1 MTEIAVG
8 SQHERVV
15 ANTDGVKRY
24 FAIVVR
30 CRQMTRLHHRK
41 VRSFVQRAGR
51 TTAAQKRALSEL
63 LPRFGI
69 PYQDRTLELRL
80 LFGRRA
86 PVILDIGFGDGS
98 ALLTLAANHPDR
110 DYLGVEVH
118 EPGIGHL
125 LLQLE
130 RAGLGNI
137 RIIDH
142 DAVEVV
148 RRMLPAGAVDA
159 VNLFFPDPWPKK
171 RHHKRRIVQ
180 PGFVRDIA
188 RALKPGGTFHIAT
201 DWADYAEHVTEV
213 MGDCGQFE
221 ALTPGQASS
230 EPLFDRPTSKFE
242 RRGIALGHTVT
253 DLHYR
258 RTG

>member
-1 MTEIAVG
+1 MTQV
-8 SQHERVV
+8 
-15 ANTDGVKRY
+15 Y
-24 FAIVVR
+24 
-30 CRQMTRLHHRK
+30 HRK

-51 TTAAQKRALSEL
+51 TTAAQKRALKDL

-69 PYQDRTLELRL
+69 PFQERALDLDLV
-80 LFGRRA
+80 FGRRA
-86 PVILDIGFGDGS
+86 PTVLDIGFGDGS

-110 DYLGVEVH
+110 DYLGIEVH

-130 RAGLGNI
+130 RAGLENL
-137 RIIDH
+137 RIVPH

-148 RRMLPAGAVDA
+148 AHMVPPGQVDA

-180 PGFVRDIA
+180 PDFVRNIA
-188 RALKPGGTFHIAT
+188 LALKPRGIFHVAT
-201 DWADYAEHVTEV
+201 DWADYAEHVLSV
-213 MGDCGQFE
+213 MAGCEQFE
-221 ALTPGQASS
+221 TLSSRQAAA
-230 EPLFDRPTSKFE
+230 EPLVDRPTSKFE

-253 DLHYR
+253 DLHFR
-258 RTG
+258 RIA

>member
-1 MTEIAVG
+1 MT
-8 SQHERVV
+8 QP
-15 ANTDGVKRY
+15 
-24 FAIVVR
+24 
-30 CRQMTRLHHRK
+30 HHRK

-51 TTAAQKRALSEL
+51 TTTAQKRALRDL

-69 PYQDRTLELRL
+69 PYRERAIDFSDV
-80 LFGRRA
+80 FGRHA
-86 PVILDIGFGDGS
+86 PVVLDIGFGDGT

-130 RAGLGNI
+130 RAGLVNV
-137 RIIDH
+137 RIIAH
-142 DAVEVV
+142 DAVEVIKC
-148 RRMLPAGAVDA
+148 MLPARAVDA

-180 PGFVRDIA
+180 PRFVQDVA
-188 RALKPGGTFHIAT
+188 RILKPEGTFHIAT
-201 DWADYAEHVTEV
+201 DWADYAEHVAAV
-213 MGDCGQFE
+213 VAKYARFE
-221 ALTPGQASS
+221 ALSPEQASS

-253 DLHYR
+253 DLHFR
-258 RTG
+258 RTI

>member
-1 MTEIAVG
+1 MT
-8 SQHERVV
+8 QP
-15 ANTDGVKRY
+15 
-24 FAIVVR
+24 
-30 CRQMTRLHHRK
+30 HHRK

-51 TTAAQKRALSEL
+51 TTTAQKRALRDL

-69 PYQDRTLELRL
+69 PFRERALDLGL

-86 PVILDIGFGDGS
+86 TIVLDIGFGDGS

-130 RAGLGNI
+130 RAGLDNV
-137 RIIDH
+137 RIIAH
-142 DAVEVV
+142 DAVGVIGY
-148 RRMLPAGAVDA
+148 MLPPGQVDA

-180 PGFVRDIA
+180 PGFVKDVA
-188 RALKPGGTFHIAT
+188 RVLKPRGTFHIAT
-201 DWADYAEHVTEV
+201 DWANYAEHVAAV
-213 MGDCGQFE
+213 MADCEQFE

-230 EPLFDRPTSKFE
+230 EPLFDRPTTKFE

-253 DLHYR
+253 DLHFR
-258 RTG
+258 RTN

>member
-1 MTEIAVG
+1 MT
-8 SQHERVV
+8 QP
-15 ANTDGVKRY
+15 
-24 FAIVVR
+24 
-30 CRQMTRLHHRK
+30 HHRR

-51 TTAAQKRALSEL
+51 TTTAQKRALRDL
-63 LPRFGI
+63 LPRYGI
-69 PYQDRTLELRL
+69 PFRESALDLGFV
-80 LFGRRA
+80 FGRRA
-86 PVILDIGFGDGS
+86 PIVLDIGFGDGS
-98 ALLTLAANHPDR
+98 ALLTLAANRPDR

-118 EPGIGHL
+118 EPGIGRL

-130 RAGLGNI
+130 RAGLDNI

-142 DAVEVV
+142 DAVEVIKH
-148 RRMLPAGAVDA
+148 MLPAGAVDA
-159 VNLFFPDPWPKK
+159 ANLFFPDPWPKK

-180 PGFVRDIA
+180 PDFVRDIA
-188 RALKPGGTFHIAT
+188 RVLKPGGTLHIAT

-213 MGDCGQFE
+213 MGGCGRFQ
-221 ALTPGQASS
+221 ALSPEQASS

-242 RRGIALGHTVT
+242 RRGIALGHKVT

>member
-1 MTEIAVG
+1 MT
-8 SQHERVV
+8 QP
-15 ANTDGVKRY
+15 
-24 FAIVVR
+24 
-30 CRQMTRLHHRK
+30 HHRK

-51 TTAAQKRALSEL
+51 TTTAQKRALRDL

-69 PYQDRTLELRL
+69 PFEERALDLGL

-86 PVILDIGFGDGS
+86 PVVLDIGFGDGS

-130 RAGLGNI
+130 RAGLGNV
-137 RIIDH
+137 RIIAH

-148 RRMLPAGAVDA
+148 RYMLPPAQVDA

-180 PGFVRDIA
+180 PGFVQDVA
-188 RALKPGGTFHIAT
+188 RVLKPRGTFHIAT
-201 DWADYAEHVTEV
+201 DWADYAEHVAVV
-213 MGDCGQFE
+213 MADCAQFD
-221 ALTPGQASS
+221 ALSPGQASS
-230 EPLFDRPTSKFE
+230 EPLFDRPTTKFE
-242 RRGIALGHTVT
+242 RRGIALGHRIAN
-253 DLHYR
+253 LYFR
-258 RTG
+258 RVR

>member
-1 MTEIAVG
+1 MT
-8 SQHERVV
+8 QP
-15 ANTDGVKRY
+15 
-24 FAIVVR
+24 
-30 CRQMTRLHHRK
+30 HHRK

-51 TTAAQKRALSEL
+51 TTTAQKRALRDL
-63 LPRFGI
+63 LPRYGI
-69 PYQDRTLELRL
+69 PFQESAIDLSLV
-80 LFGRRA
+80 FGRRA
-86 PVILDIGFGDGS
+86 PKVLDIGFGDGS
-98 ALLTLAANHPDR
+98 ALLTLAANHPER

-130 RAGLGNI
+130 RAGVENV
-137 RIIDH
+137 RIIPH

-148 RRMLPAGAVDA
+148 RHMLPPRQVDA

-180 PGFVRDIA
+180 PAFVQDLA
-188 RALKPGGTFHIAT
+188 RILRPRGTFHVAT
-201 DWADYAEHVTEV
+201 DWDHYAEHAKLV
-213 MGDCGQFE
+213 MGGCELFE
-221 ALTPGQASS
+221 ELSPRKASS

-253 DLHYR
+253 DLHFR
-258 RTG
+258 RIA

>member
-1 MTEIAVG
+1 MN
-8 SQHERVV
+8 QP
-15 ANTDGVKRY
+15 
-24 FAIVVR
+24 
-30 CRQMTRLHHRK
+30 HHRK

-51 TTAAQKRALSEL
+51 TTTAQKRALRDL
-63 LPRFGI
+63 LPRYGTPF
-69 PYQDRTLELRL
+69 QDSALDLGL
-80 LFGRRA
+80 VFARRA
-86 PVILDIGFGDGS
+86 PIVLDIGFGDGS

-130 RAGLGNI
+130 RAALNNI
-137 RIIDH
+137 RIIAH

-148 RRMLPAGAVDA
+148 RHMLPAGQVDA

-180 PGFVRDIA
+180 PGFVQDVA
-188 RALKPGGTFHIAT
+188 RVLKPRGTFHFVT
-201 DWADYAEHVTEV
+201 DWANYAEHVTSV
-213 MGDCGQFE
+213 MGRCGQFE
-221 ALTPGQASS
+221 ALSPRQASS
-230 EPLFDRPTSKFE
+230 EPLFDRPTTKFE

-253 DLHYR
+253 DLHFR
-258 RTG
+258 RIA

>member
-1 MTEIAVG
+1 MA
-8 SQHERVV
+8 
-15 ANTDGVKRY
+15 
-24 FAIVVR
+24 
-30 CRQMTRLHHRK
+30 RLHHRK

-51 TTAAQKRALSEL
+51 TTTAQKRALKDL
-63 LPRFGI
+63 LPRYGI
-69 PYQDRTLELRL
+69 PFQDSALDLGPV
-80 LFGRRA
+80 FGRRA
-86 PVILDIGFGDGS
+86 PIVLDIGFGDGS

-118 EPGIGHL
+118 EPGIGRL

-130 RAGLGNI
+130 RAGLDNV
-137 RIIDH
+137 RIINH
-142 DAVEVV
+142 DAVEVAG
-148 RRMLPAGAVDA
+148 RMLPACAVDA

-180 PGFVRDIA
+180 PGFVGDVA

-201 DWADYAEHVTEV
+201 DWADYAEHVTDV

-221 ALTPGQASS
+221 ALTPEQASS

-258 RTG
+258 RVA

>member
-1 MTEIAVG
+1 MT
-8 SQHERVV
+8 QP
-15 ANTDGVKRY
+15 
-24 FAIVVR
+24 
-30 CRQMTRLHHRK
+30 HHRK

-51 TTAAQKRALSEL
+51 TTTAQKRALSDL
-63 LPRFGI
+63 LPLYGVPFR
-69 PYQDRTLELRL
+69 DSTLDIALVY
-80 LFGRRA
+80 GRRA
-86 PVILDIGFGDGS
+86 PIVLDIGFGDGS
-98 ALLTLAANHPDR
+98 ALLTLAANHPGR

-118 EPGIGHL
+118 EPGIGRL

-130 RAGLGNI
+130 RAGLDNI
-137 RIIDH
+137 RIVAH
-142 DAVEVV
+142 DAVDVV
-148 RRMLPAGAVDA
+148 KHMLSAGAVDA

-180 PGFVRDIA
+180 PDFVRDIA

-201 DWADYAEHVTEV
+201 DWAGYAEHVTEV
-213 MGDCGQFE
+213 MGRCGQFE
-221 ALTPGQASS
+221 ALTPEQALS

-258 RTG
+258 RTD